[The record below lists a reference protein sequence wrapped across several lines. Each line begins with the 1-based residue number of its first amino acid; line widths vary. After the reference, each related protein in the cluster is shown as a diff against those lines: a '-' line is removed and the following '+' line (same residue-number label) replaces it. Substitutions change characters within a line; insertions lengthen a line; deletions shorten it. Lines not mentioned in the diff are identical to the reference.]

1 MFIKDGFG
9 GCTTCGNGILDAGEG
24 CDDGNT
30 HSGDGCSREC
40 VIEVGWGC
48 MVPGGPC

>member
-1 MFIKDGFG
+1 
-9 GCTTCGNGILDAGEG
+9 LDAGEG

-48 MVPGGPC
+48 MVAGGPC